1 MSRDIKESFIADVEF
16 ENLLTSG
23 GDERNFLLNDGL
35 NRYYVNPLKDSHA
48 FNRGSCT
55 CNVLNPEVHSGV
67 YDLYEKIKT
76 GEISFVDARAGQKIR
91 LKKMMGELGEVD
103 FDFFFAPS
111 GSDLCYYPILF
122 SSLLYP
128 DKPIMN
134 IVTCMEEIG
143 TGSLFSNRGL
153 FHGEYTQVSA
163 NVGKGTPLNSD
174 IRIDFRPFQ
183 ARDAEGNILE
193 HKNQIKDLIRKHEN
207 DYSIIANFVIGSKSG
222 IEDNIE
228 IIEEMRAHKVIW
240 VVDLCQLRTTPELV
254 KSLLKLNC
262 CLMITGSKFYQS
274 PPFSGA
280 MLVPGFYLNALKSK
294 RENLGFD
301 RIFTKYD
308 FPSDLA
314 LRESFSDF
322 ENVGLLLRWEAAILE
337 MEKLSLLEE
346 RRINYVITKWN
357 MVVVERLNASSHFE
371 LLIDQIKT
379 NKSIISFK
387 VRRPQGGFYGPDD
400 LKRLHKHIALSEFE
414 FPNGYNKVLIGQTVE
429 CGQGAFLRLA
439 LGSYNIRKLLEM
451 GMDLSDDMYLIDML
465 EEILVSRDFAS
476 DI

>member
-1 MSRDIKESFIADVEF
+1 MDVEF
-16 ENLLTSG
+16 ESLLTSG

-55 CNVLNPEVHSGV
+55 CNVLNPEVYEGV
-67 YDLYEKIKT
+67 YNLYERIKS
-76 GEISFVDARAGQKIR
+76 EQISFVDARAEQKVR
-91 LKKMMGELGEVD
+91 LRRMMGELGEVD

-122 SSLLYP
+122 SSLIYS

-143 TGSLFSNRGL
+143 TGSIYSNQGL
-153 FHGEYTQVSA
+153 FHGNHTQVA
-163 NVGKGTPLNSD
+163 NNVKKGDPLNPN
-174 IRIDFRPFQ
+174 IQIDFRPFQ
-183 ARDAEGNILE
+183 ARDEEGNILD
-193 HKNQIKDLIRKHEN
+193 HKSQIKELIRKYEK

-228 IIEEMRAHKVIW
+228 IIEEMKDHKVIW
-240 VVDLCQLRTTPELV
+240 VVDLCQLRATPELV

-280 MLVPGFYLNALKSK
+280 MLVPAFYQNALKDK
-294 RENLGFD
+294 KDNLGFD
-301 RIFTKYD
+301 KIFTCHD
-308 FPSDLA
+308 FPSSLDL
-314 LRESFSDF
+314 RNSFSDF
-322 ENVGLLLRWEAAILE
+322 ENIGLLLRWEAAILE
-337 MEKLSLLEE
+337 MEKLSLIEE

-357 MVVVERLNASSHFE
+357 MAVVERLEASPYFE

-387 VRRPQGGFYGPDD
+387 VKNAAKKFYGPEE
-400 LKRLHKHIALSEFE
+400 LRKLHKYIALTKFD
-414 FPNGYNKVLIGQTVE
+414 FPNGYSKAIIGQTVE

-439 LGSYNIRKLLEM
+439 LGSYNVRKLLEM
-451 GMDLSDDMYLIDML
+451 GMDMSDDLFLIDKF
-465 EEILVSRDFAS
+465 EEIIESESFLNDM
-476 DI
+476 